1 MLAFARCTTFICKLL
16 EIRIYIYI
24 YIRIYI
30 YIQISAL
37 YWCKLTSRKVSL
49 DVVSLGKNWRS
60 TVYHFLVTQFWSHFF
75 LKMFNKLN
83 GFKNKNQTEVYTKVA
98 SSEKREL
105 FAIKFFSRNKLLGAC
120 FASKKTRENWLA
132 EKQFIHQFHQV
143 FLGFR
148 WIYTTICGWHVYSLW
163 PKGLQW
169 RCVTWVGFGS
179 FLFNRSVWSVG
190 SLWSG
195 NQLLTP
201 LGNTFFSSRH
211 FCPRWNMLVVP
222 FLLEAATQVFDT
234 LSVQLKSAPRLP
246 VLQQGECNRQRD
258 GETKKTELCS
268 TRIYLGF
275 LPPARKRHHF

>member
-1 MLAFARCTTFICKLL
+1 M
-16 EIRIYIYI
+16 
-24 YIRIYI
+24 
-30 YIQISAL
+30 
-37 YWCKLTSRKVSL
+37 
-49 DVVSLGKNWRS
+49 
-60 TVYHFLVTQFWSHFF
+60 
-75 LKMFNKLN
+75 
-83 GFKNKNQTEVYTKVA
+83 
-98 SSEKREL
+98 
-105 FAIKFFSRNKLLGAC
+105 
-120 FASKKTRENWLA
+120 A

-148 WIYTTICGWHVYSLW
+148 WIYITICGWHVYSLW

-179 FLFNRSVWSVG
+179 FLFNRSVWSVWSVG

-246 VLQQGECNRQRD
+246 VLQQGECNRQRG
-258 GETKKTELCS
+258 GETKNKPSCVVHGS
-268 TRIYLGF
+268 TLGSSLQPGSVIIFSRRYLGCGLLLQDF
-275 LPPARKRHHF
+275 IGDFPY